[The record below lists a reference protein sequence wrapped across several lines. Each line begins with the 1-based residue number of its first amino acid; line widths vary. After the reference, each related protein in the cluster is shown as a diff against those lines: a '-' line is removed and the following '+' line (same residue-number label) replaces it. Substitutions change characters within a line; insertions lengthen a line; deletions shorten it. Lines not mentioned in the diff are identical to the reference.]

1 MKKSLLTIL
10 FVCLC
15 AVCAYPQPA
24 TNWFRHLTYNEG
36 LSDNK
41 VNCILKSREG
51 CVWIGTPH
59 GLNRYDGFRVRSFYN
74 KAGQETSLPD
84 NAILGL
90 SEDADGTLWVETASG
105 FCLFN
110 TATNRA
116 YRDMSKWMARHGMN
130 GVPLRVAAD
139 GKHNLWIVSSA
150 DKLYYYDFA
159 ANQSCAMPLGKG
171 MRANGVSSISAYGS
185 KAFMV
190 AYDGTV
196 ATVCLSG
203 KRIGVTKTDRFIP
216 QQTNSQKTY
225 YSSYADRRGG
235 LWVWASAFA
244 AHYTHGAWRRMEG
257 VAMSGIAENNDNQ
270 FVIATDHG
278 GLLIADAA
286 GNIVRRIVNDPADS
300 RSLPDNTLQCV
311 YIDDMGVTWI
321 GMYRMGLASFFYG
334 QSHFPLLPLGD
345 VCTMAQSRDGSVW
358 IGTND
363 DGIKRYDDGRL
374 SSVASS
380 LRSKVIVS
388 SLAAS
393 DGSLWFGAFQGG
405 LERIANGRH
414 TVYTQQNGTLADNS
428 VWTLAELPG
437 GHIAVGTLG
446 GGLQMW
452 NRETERLVTVKQ
464 QLPSKYIAS
473 LSVLKNEWLAIGHSM
488 GVTLLNLHTS
498 KTINLG
504 TDKRKDGGRLTS
516 QYIIQVYADR
526 RGLLWIATSAGLN
539 VYDIAND
546 RLYTIDI
553 NATRQQTEV
562 NAVCEDRKG
571 MMWLTSG
578 NKLKSVSARRDGN
591 DWHFVCNTYGS
602 REGLQTRL
610 FNKRS
615 MLCLND
621 GRMLVGGIDGVNVVS
636 PSEARQRPTSS
647 KVVFSGLA
655 IFDRPINVGDT
666 INGHVLLTEE
676 LNNTRRLNLHHD
688 ENTFSILLA
697 STTPGLPEGPLFMYR
712 LAGQNKRWLITSA
725 DDPSVKFSNLSAGSY
740 TLEVK
745 PVDSEGRCMGDT
757 ALLDIK
763 VSPPFYLSAWA
774 WIVYIAIAIGG
785 VWYALWRVRK
795 NHRDEMEMLEL
806 RKQKELEEAKLV
818 FFTNI
823 SHELRTPLT
832 LIISP
837 LESMVQ
843 NVGNK
848 ETLEKLRLMLRNARR
863 LLTLTNQIL
872 DIRRIMQGKET
883 VRMQDGDIV
892 ETVRECCAQFGDLSD
907 RGITLTLHAHEA
919 AIMARF
925 DRDKIQ
931 KIVTNLL
938 SNAYKFA
945 PQNGRVDVSVGIAG
959 NRQARISVADNG
971 PGVSDEDKRH
981 LFERFYQSKAN
992 KQGGGSG
999 IGLNLA
1005 WEYARMHGGSV
1016 TVGDNKG
1023 GGAVFTVDI
1032 PLGTT
1037 EKEKRQNVVTTG
1049 GGYVTSFASPVS
1061 TAASHTAED
1070 AGKGNDT
1077 AATNTVKRN
1086 VLLVDDNDDFLAF
1099 LSGEL
1104 SPYYNISTAPDGRQ
1118 AMDCIRRARPDLVL
1132 TDVMMPV
1139 MDGNELCRCIKAD
1152 DDMKSLPVVML
1163 TARLSDENEIESREC
1178 GADDYIKK
1186 PFSLQLLRVRIDT
1199 LISKNRLDDDGKVKP
1214 HISQTKITSEDEKLV
1229 DKVTQYI
1236 EQRLADPELSVE
1248 QMATDIGMSR
1258 VQLYRRLVSV
1268 TGKTPSELIRLVR
1281 LRHAER
1287 LLAES
1292 QLTISEIAYKVG
1304 FASQR
1309 YFSRCFKELFGYMP
1323 SEYKRK
1329 RTDENA
1335 ALPPVNN

>member
-15 AVCAYPQPA
+15 ALCAYPQPA
-24 TNWFRHLTYNEG
+24 ANWFRHLTYNDG

-51 CVWIGTPH
+51 SVWIGTPH

-74 KAGQETSLPD
+74 KAGQNTSLPD
-84 NAILGL
+84 NTILGL
-90 SEDADGTLWVETASG
+90 SEDAGGTLWVETASG

-110 TATNRA
+110 TADNRA
-116 YRDMSKWMARHGMN
+116 ERDMGKWMARHGMK
-130 GVPLRVAAD
+130 GVPLRVATD
-139 GKHNLWIVSSA
+139 NRRNLWIVSSA
-150 DKLYYYDFA
+150 DKLYYYDFS
-159 ANQSCAMPLGKG
+159 ANKPYSMPLGKG
-171 MRANGVSSISAYGS
+171 IGGYRVSSISAYGG

-190 AYDGTV
+190 ADDGTV
-196 ATVCLSG
+196 VTVCLSG
-203 KRIGVTKTDRFIP
+203 KNIGVKHTDRYIT
-216 QQTNSQKTY
+216 QQANGQKGY

-235 LWVWASAFA
+235 LWVWSSTCA
-244 AHYTHGAWRRMEG
+244 AHYAHGKWRRMDNVIVSG
-257 VAMSGIAENNDNQ
+257 VAENSDGQ
-270 FVIATDHG
+270 FIIATDHG
-278 GLLIADAA
+278 GLLIADAS
-286 GNIVRRIVNDPADS
+286 GNIVRRIVNNPTDS

-345 VCTMAQSRDGSVW
+345 VCTMAQSRDGNLW

-363 DGIKRYDDGRL
+363 DGIKRYAGGQL
-374 SSVASS
+374 QAVASPLGS
-380 LRSKVIVS
+380 RVIVS

-393 DGSLWFGAFQGG
+393 DGSLWFGSFQGG
-405 LERIANGRH
+405 LARIKNGTT
-414 TVYTQQNGTLADNS
+414 TVYTQQKGGLANNN
-428 VWTLAELPG
+428 VWALAELPNG
-437 GHIAVGTLG
+437 TVAIGTLG
-446 GGLQMW
+446 SGLQVW
-452 NRETERLVTVKQ
+452 NDKAGRLTTVRQ

-473 LSVLKNEWLAIGHSM
+473 LSVLKKEWLAIGHSM

-498 KTINLG
+498 NTINLG
-504 TDKRKDGGRLTS
+504 TDRRKDGSRLTS
-516 QYIIQVYADR
+516 QYVIQVYADR
-526 RGLLWIATSAGLN
+526 RGLLWIATSTGLN
-539 VYDIAND
+539 VYDIAHD
-546 RLYTIDI
+546 RLYTIDL
-553 NATRQQTEV
+553 NATQQQAEV
-562 NAVCEDRKG
+562 DAVCEDRKG
-571 MMWLTSG
+571 VMWLTSG

-591 DWHFVCNTYGS
+591 DWHFFCNTYGS

-615 MLCLND
+615 ILCMND
-621 GRMLVGGIDGVNVVS
+621 GRVLVGGIDGVNVVS
-636 PSEARQRPTSS
+636 PSEARQRQVCS
-647 KVVFSGLA
+647 KVVFNGLA
-655 IFDRPINVGDT
+655 LFDRPINVGDT

-676 LNNTRRLNLHHD
+676 LNNSRRLSLRHD

-697 STTPGLPEGPLFMYR
+697 STAPGLPDGPLFMYR
-712 LAGQNKRWLITSA
+712 LKGQNKRWLITSA
-725 DDPSVKFSNLSAGSY
+725 DDPSVKFSNLSAGDY

-745 PVDSEGRCMGDT
+745 PVDSEGKAMGDT
-757 ALLDIK
+757 ALLEIS
-763 VSPPFYLSAWA
+763 VLPPFYLSAWA
-774 WIVYIAIAIGG
+774 WIAYIAIAAGG
-785 VWYALWRVRK
+785 IWYVVWRVRK

-863 LLTLTNQIL
+863 LMTLTNQIL

-883 VRMQDGDIV
+883 LRMQDGDIV
-892 ETVRECCAQFGDLSD
+892 ETVRGCCAQFGDLSD
-907 RGITLTLHAHEA
+907 RGITLTMHARQA
-919 AIMARF
+919 TITTRF

-931 KIVTNLL
+931 KIIANLL

-945 PQNGRVDVSVGIAG
+945 PQNGRVDVVVGVSD
-959 NRQARISVADNG
+959 NRQVCISVADNG
-971 PGVSDEDKRH
+971 PGISDEDKRH
-981 LFERFYQSKAN
+981 IFERFYQSKTN

-999 IGLNLA
+999 IGLNLV

-1016 TVGDNKG
+1016 TVGDNKD

-1037 EKEKRQNVVTTG
+1037 EKEKRQNAVTTG

-1099 LSGEL
+1099 LSSEL

-1139 MDGNELCRCIKAD
+1139 MDGNELCRCIKAEEEL
-1152 DDMKSLPVVML
+1152 KSLPVVML

-1178 GADDYIKK
+1178 GADDYVKK

-1199 LISKNRLDDDGKVKP
+1199 LIAKNRLDDDGKVKP

-1236 EQRLADPELSVE
+1236 EQRIADPELSVE
-1248 QMATDIGMSR
+1248 QMASDIGMSR

-1292 QLTISEIAYKVG
+1292 QLTVSEIAYKVG
-1304 FASQR
+1304 FSSQR

-1323 SEYKRK
+1323 SEYKRN
-1329 RTDENA
+1329 R
-1335 ALPPVNN
+1335 L